1 MIVSVKRAFTRRRMD
16 HVAVEACVRAC
27 TTRGDDDLVGTS
39 TRAPRR
45 SCRPARNNGST
56 ADTICYR
63 LPGCAVAVES
73 I

>member
-1 MIVSVKRAFTRRRMD
+1 MIVSVRRAFTRGRMD
-16 HVAVEACVRAC
+16 HVAVEACVQG
-27 TTRGDDDLVGTS
+27 TRGDDDLVGTS